1 MQPYRRPYS
10 FVTVAHAEDDWLLRL
25 QARSMRLYLPPAM
38 VEEIVVV
45 ENSGAGRHVGW
56 RDRLRLEYGDLAGRV
71 RFLSSEAIAMMPAA
85 PGWWTQ
91 QVLKILV
98 HRVVACDRYVV
109 LDAKNH
115 LIRPLHPDFLEAA
128 DGRMLSRRYCYR
140 AHPLRHFLEN
150 TLRLHD
156 LPVEPHVGWFMQ
168 ADTPFT
174 VDRSDARSAVA
185 FLEAR
190 TAKSFAERLIEAKVT
205 EFFVLAADLMRRGIL
220 EDRYDFSRIAC
231 PVVWDNP
238 VEPGSLAAVIGE
250 AEDSRAPIFSVHR
263 RTLANMNGNTRSIL
277 CEFWQRHGL
286 FGSTQEAMADLA
298 LHDARE

>member
-1 MQPYRRPYS
+1 MSAGSCRRI
-10 FVTVAHAEDDWLLRL
+10 H
-25 QARSMRLYLPPAM
+25 
-38 VEEIVVV
+38 
-45 ENSGAGRHVGW
+45 
-56 RDRLRLEYGDLAGRV
+56 
-71 RFLSSEAIAMMPAA
+71 
-85 PGWWTQ
+85 
-91 QVLKILV
+91 
-98 HRVVACDRYVV
+98 
-109 LDAKNH
+109 
-115 LIRPLHPDFLEAA
+115 
-128 DGRMLSRRYCYR
+128 
-140 AHPLRHFLEN
+140 
-150 TLRLHD
+150 
-156 LPVEPHVGWFMQ
+156 
-168 ADTPFT
+168 PFT

-263 RTLANMNGNTRSIL
+263 RTLANMDGNTRSIL

-286 FGSTQEAMADLA
+286 FGSTQEAMRTWPCTTPGSRPAPADLA
-298 LHDARE
+298 SGP